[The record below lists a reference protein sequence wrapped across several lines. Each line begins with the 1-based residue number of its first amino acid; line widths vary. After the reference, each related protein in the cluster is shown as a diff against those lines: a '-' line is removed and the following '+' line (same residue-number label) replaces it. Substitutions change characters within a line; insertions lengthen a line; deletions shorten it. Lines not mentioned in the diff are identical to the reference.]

1 MKTKRIITV
10 VAVALTFGVIYTGC
24 KKEEDT
30 GVAPSTTEDT
40 TTESDNSAAESSFS
54 EIFTSISDIC
64 NDNSSLRSSCATI
77 TVDTTPVTVWPK
89 TVTID
94 YGTGANCS
102 GRTGQLTVVLTGP
115 FGAPGTIITVLD
127 SNYHHG
133 ANRVRVGLHTIH
145 SGSLIGGHRTFNV
158 SIGGGH
164 VMINGANM
172 SWNSTRSIK
181 WIEGDTTLD
190 PMDDVYEITG
200 STTGTNRK
208 GQTFSSTITT
218 PLRLATSCPWIE
230 SGVITVTTTNGKTRS
245 IDFGT
250 PGPGCDNQAT
260 ITTATGNTHIINM

>member
-1 MKTKRIITV
+1 MKTKKIMTV
-10 VAVALTFGVIYTGC
+10 IAVALTLGIIYTGC

-30 GVAPSTTEDT
+30 GAAPSSTEDT
-40 TTESDNSAAESSFS
+40 TTETDNSVGESSFS
-54 EIFTSISDIC
+54 EIFKSLTEIS
-64 NDNSSLRSSCATI
+64 NENSSLRTSCATI
-77 TVDTTPVTVWPK
+77 TIDTTPILSWPK

-102 GRTGQLTVVLTGP
+102 GKKGKLKAVFTGQ
-115 FGAPGTIITVLD
+115 FGAPGTIITITD
-127 SNYHHG
+127 SNYFHNG
-133 ANRVRVGLHTIH
+133 NKINVGVHTIH
-145 SGSLIGGHRTFNV
+145 SGSLISGHKTFNV
-158 SIGGGH
+158 SVGGG
-164 VMINGANM
+164 VIVGAGNL

-181 WIEGDTTLD
+181 WIAGDTTLD

-200 STTGTNRK
+200 STTGTNMK

-218 PLRLATSCPWIE
+218 PLIIATNCPWIE

-260 ITTATGNTHIINM
+260 ITTATGQTHVINM